1 MLGVGQ
7 CISHVSGGNL
17 EEKKFKIF
25 EKVGFPIKGNNIEAC
40 YWISKKM
47 KR

>member
-1 MLGVGQ
+1 MLRVGQ

-17 EEKKFKIF
+17 EEKILKIF
-25 EKVGFPIKGNNIEAC
+25 EKAGFPIKGNNIEAC
-40 YWISKKM
+40 CWISKKM